1 MAVVIIP
8 TRTDIGN
15 YDFKI
20 SLDGSVFGISF
31 VFNSREEFWYFDL
44 TDSTGNAIRSGIK
57 VVLGIPLLR
66 LMAQTSRPLGEPIAV
81 GPSGDAM
88 EAGLED
94 LGDRVL
100 LAYVEGTA

>member
-15 YDFKI
+15 YDFDI
-20 SLDGSVFGISF
+20 SLDAVVFRISF
-31 VFNSREEFWYFDL
+31 LFNSRENFWYFNL
-44 TDSTGNAIRSGIK
+44 FDSTGTAIRSGVK

-66 LMAQTSRPLGEPIAV
+66 LMAQISRPLGEPIAIA
-81 GPSGDAM
+81 PTDDAI

-94 LGDRVL
+94 LGGRVL
-100 LAYVEGTA
+100 LAYVQGS